1 MSPILQTK
9 WKSALINIIEELSE
23 LQYKKMLEYLEKI
36 PKSKKTPKNRVQMAQ
51 LIIEHHGVEESVRV
65 IRSIMP
71 EIPRNDSAIKDL
83 LQPFVDKLE
92 NKTTGMKRKAGA
104 DPKSGFEKNNIVS
117 DSESSDEEPE
127 ADDAETRSNEE
138 KKVPAWRTSI
148 KHLKISGEEPGKLIA
163 GKVVQ
168 KSGLR
173 TYETKKKEKK
183 FFFLLGVADETDS
196 IKVMVY
202 GKERFR
208 EFVEGRSYTFRNDLE
223 LEAQMLVCKQSP
235 LFSIEQI
242 RTSEETFVSVKG
254 TVTEINRCCQV
265 KVKNKRRKIKVL
277 KFELKDET
285 GRIEVTLWGEDTA
298 QLRGTS
304 VGDFVRVI
312 NVKTRSYNNT
322 MSLNSTDSTRILKVQ
337 KAAVQDVTMLVIG
350 IVKAGRTST
359 ELEADISGEV
369 TTFTVS
375 SSLLAKVFGVR
386 LGGDF
391 EDRLLDILPF
401 SAEATIQGNQIQN
414 LEASKEM

>member
-1 MSPILQTK
+1 MNLM
-9 WKSALINIIEELSE
+9 LLLS
-23 LQYKKMLEYLEKI
+23 
-36 PKSKKTPKNRVQMAQ
+36 
-51 LIIEHHGVEESVRV
+51 
-65 IRSIMP
+65 
-71 EIPRNDSAIKDL
+71 
-83 LQPFVDKLE
+83 FKLV
-92 NKTTGMKRKAGA
+92 N
-104 DPKSGFEKNNIVS
+104 FNNLFMFQ
-117 DSESSDEEPE
+117 
-127 ADDAETRSNEE
+127 E

-208 EFVEGRSYTFRNDLE
+208 EFVEGRSYTFRNVIIDENVMKVTQKTKTSKMSPLIVPKDLE